1 MKLLVVAATLA
12 AGLFLANSSPALS
25 ADRAEELGFLTR
37 AQTRAYHACLFE
49 AWIQNYCRV
58 TSWGYSHVYSEC
70 VIANGGGSIPLNS
83 GSLRGPRIIAGIRLR
98 VCHRAKQ
105 RAVPRPMAVFA
116 HAVDGQHTVG
126 PSPGN

>member
-70 VIANGGGSIPLNS
+70 VIANGGGIYPFEFRFLTRTEDYCWNS
-83 GSLRGPRIIAGIRLR
+83 AQSLPPR
-98 VCHRAKQ
+98 
-105 RAVPRPMAVFA
+105 
-116 HAVDGQHTVG
+116 
-126 PSPGN
+126 